1 MKSLPFEFGN
11 HTDKG
16 NVREV
21 NEDSMAFYAVKDGYL
36 MVVADGMG
44 GHTAGDEASK
54 LAIDSIKNYF
64 ESVNSFENIPHLII
78 QAIEIANQNIYRYSQ
93 QNSEKKGMGT
103 TVVLAFIY
111 ENLISIG
118 HVGDSRAY
126 RFNPET
132 GLQTL
137 TKDHSFVQELVN
149 QGIITEEQS
158 LYHPR
163 KNEITRALGIHE
175 YVVPDIQQH
184 TIRPNDVF
192 ALMTD
197 GICSLLTFQ
206 QILEILSQSH
216 FTAQQMAEKLVNTA
230 NELGGYDNSTI
241 QIIRFTPNLQS
252 QQPVSNLD
260 TQKIE
265 NPSTENVFQNTILS
279 KAQSSIQDSNLRYY
293 LFIGSAIITI
303 ALVFYYFLLNSHII
317 QPQVANVLTP
327 QVQNVINSRSSRQDS
342 LHNEMKTPEI
352 LYCEYKVKK
361 DEKLEVLSKIF
372 NYPVDSIKS
381 LNNIKNDMILER
393 SILKFPVQAIH
404 EIKKGDKIEK
414 LADNYGV
421 KTHDILKVNN
431 IKNPRKLSIGT
442 QIYIPLKENNN

>member
-21 NEDSMAFYAVKDGYL
+21 NEDSMAFYAIKDGYL

-44 GHTAGDEASK
+44 GHAAGDEASK
-54 LAIDSIKNYF
+54 LAIESIKNYF

-78 QAIEIANQNIYRYSQ
+78 QAIEVANQNIYHYSQ
-93 QNSEKKGMGT
+93 QNPEKKGMGT
-103 TVVLAFIY
+103 TVVLAFIHG
-111 ENLISIG
+111 NQISIG

-149 QGIITEEQS
+149 QGIITEEEA

-206 QILEILSQSH
+206 QILEILSNSH
-216 FTAQQMAEKLVNTA
+216 DTAQQMAEKLVHKA
-230 NELGGYDNSTI
+230 NELGGYDNSTV
-241 QIIRFTPNLQS
+241 QIISYTKNNSTEQTT
-252 QQPVSNLD
+252 SNID

-265 NPSTENVFQNTILS
+265 NLSTENIFQ
-279 KAQSSIQDSNLRYY
+279 KEVHHPKSSTQDSALRYY
-293 LFIGSAIITI
+293 VFIGSAILTI
-303 ALVFYYFLLNSHII
+303 AIIFYYFLLNSRII
-317 QPQVANVLTP
+317 EPQVANVLTP
-327 QVQNVINSRSSRQDS
+327 QSQFNDSLSSQDS
-342 LHNEMKTPEI
+342 LPNELNSPEI

-361 DEKLEVLSKIF
+361 NEKLEVLSKIF

-381 LNNIKNDMILER
+381 LNHIKNDIILER
-393 SILKFPVQAIH
+393 SILKFPVQTIH

-414 LADNYGV
+414 LAENYGV
-421 KTHDILKVNN
+421 KTHDILKINN

-442 QIYIPLKENNN
+442 KIYIPLKENNN